1 MSTSSKMSE
10 DIEGGGRM
18 KMVLTGRMVCGETEV
33 VGLLASRAGDRRGR
47 PLLRGERPFEELV
60 EQMLEQRGEIH
71 RNADLLIDDDRHVET
86 ITPNIAAEAGR

>member
-1 MSTSSKMSE
+1 
-10 DIEGGGRM
+10 M
-18 KMVLTGRMVCGETEV
+18 KMMLTGRMVCGETEV